1 MQGTNW
7 GLRPHIQKILYLTVI
22 SSIVNYGAA
31 IWAETITEKKKRKL
45 FAVQRPFLLSICKAY
60 RTIANS
66 FLCVLTGI
74 PDLHLIPTKDSIK
87 ARVLQLKEDAYLNGT
102 TIFASNYESPAIPL
116 TYHHAKYCNLIIN
129 TDASAISSKECPR
142 AFTDGSK
149 IHGEVGAES
158 IIYSS
163 SSIPTVWQGK
173 LSPENSV
180 YQAELSA
187 IQSAVNKA
195 ISNNFRT
202 IAIYSG
208 SQSALYALKDR
219 NNKNQLVQ
227 DIQNTVS
234 AHPEIQFILNWVK
247 APNGN
252 DGNEAAD
259 FLAKDATTNIKS
271 EVIHVPWPKS
281 HLKYT
286 LNAIVDSKW
295 QEEWD
300 SSLQGRRVHDFFLKK
315 DLTKRHYTMN
325 IF

>member
-1 MQGTNW
+1 MRSYW
-7 GLRPHIQKILYLTVI
+7 D
-22 SSIVNYGAA
+22 SS
-31 IWAETITEKKKRKL
+31 
-45 FAVQRPFLLSICKAY
+45 P
-60 RTIANS
+60 S
-66 FLCVLTGI
+66 FNCDEGFNKSQSTPVE
-74 PDLHLIPTKDSIK
+74 
-87 ARVLQLKEDAYLNGT
+87 RDAYLNGT
-102 TIFASNYESPAIPL
+102 TFSTSKYESPAIPL
-116 TYHHAKYCNLIIN
+116 TYHPAKYCNLIIN

-149 IHGEVGAES
+149 FHGEVGAAS

-163 SSIPTVWQGK
+163 SSIPTIWQGK

-187 IQSAVNKA
+187 IQSALNKA

-202 IAIYSG
+202 IDIYSD

-247 APNGN
+247 AHNGN

-259 FLAKDATTNIKS
+259 LLAKDATTNINS
-271 EVIHVPWPKS
+271 EV
-281 HLKYT
+281 
-286 LNAIVDSKW
+286 AD
-295 QEEWD
+295 
-300 SSLQGRRVHDFFLKK
+300 K
-315 DLTKRHYTMN
+315 DIK
-325 IF
+325 

>member
-1 MQGTNW
+1 M
-7 GLRPHIQKILYLTVI
+7 
-22 SSIVNYGAA
+22 
-31 IWAETITEKKKRKL
+31 TERKKRKL
-45 FAVQRPFLLSICKAY
+45 FAIQRPFLLSICKAY
-60 RTIANS
+60 RTTANFS
-66 FLCVLTGI
+66 LCVLTGI
-74 PDLHLIPTKDSIK
+74 PPLHLIATKDSIK
-87 ARVLQLKEDAYLNGT
+87 ARVLQLKEDAYLNGST
-102 TIFASNYESPAIPL
+102 FSASKYESPAIPL
-116 TYHHAKYCNLIIN
+116 TYHPAKYCNLIIN

-149 IHGEVGAES
+149 IHGEVGAAS

-163 SSIPTVWQGK
+163 SSIPTIWQGK

-202 IAIYSG
+202 IAIYSD

-227 DIQNTVS
+227 DIQNTIS

-247 APNGN
+247 AHNGN

-259 FLAKDATTNIKS
+259 LLAKDATTNINS
-271 EVIHVPWPKS
+271 E
-281 HLKYT
+281 
-286 LNAIVDSKW
+286 
-295 QEEWD
+295 
-300 SSLQGRRVHDFFLKK
+300 
-315 DLTKRHYTMN
+315 
-325 IF
+325 